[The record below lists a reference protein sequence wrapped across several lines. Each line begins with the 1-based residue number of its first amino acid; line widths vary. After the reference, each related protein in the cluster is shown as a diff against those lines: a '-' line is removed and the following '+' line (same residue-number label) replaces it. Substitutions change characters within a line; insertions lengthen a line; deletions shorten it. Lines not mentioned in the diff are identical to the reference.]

1 MEFLVILGGFGSEKQ
16 SQFIIV
22 RSSAFGG
29 QRQDEGKEFE
39 KTKPIAGLC
48 PEIRSSK
55 L

>member
-1 MEFLVILGGFGSEKQ
+1 MEFLVILDGFGSEKQ

-39 KTKPIAGLC
+39 KNKANRRALPGN
-48 PEIRSSK
+48 SK